1 MAGRSVFPVADQ
13 IAVGNITPMKTS
25 DLVYI
30 GIKGSLIALNR
41 ATGEQV
47 WATHLKGSDFV
58 NVLVEGGKVFAT
70 CYGEVFCLDPLT
82 GEGLWH
88 NRLKGLGTGL
98 ATIATED
105 TLRSTLT
112 TVLAEKRRRDEQAA
126 ASAGAAASAAA

>member
-1 MAGRSVFPVADQ
+1 
-13 IAVGNITPMKTS
+13 MKAS

-30 GIKGSLIALNR
+30 GIKGSVLALNR
-41 ATGEQV
+41 TSGEQV

-58 NVLVEGGKVFAT
+58 NVLVEGGKIFAS
-70 CYGEVFCLDPLT
+70 CYGEVFCLDPVT

-126 ASAGAAASAAA
+126 AAASAAG

>member
-1 MAGRSVFPVADQ
+1 
-13 IAVGNITPMKTS
+13 MKTS
-25 DLVYI
+25 DLIYF
-30 GIKGSLIALNR
+30 GIKGSVIALNR

-47 WATHLKGSDFV
+47 WATHLKGFDFV
-58 NVLVEGGKVFAT
+58 NVLLEGGKVFAT

-105 TLRSTLT
+105 AVRSTLT
-112 TVLAEKRRRDEQAA
+112 TVLAEKQRRDEQPA
-126 ASAGAAASAAA
+126 ASAGAAASATA

>member
-1 MAGRSVFPVADQ
+1 
-13 IAVGNITPMKTS
+13 MKAS

-30 GIKGSLIALNR
+30 GIKGSVLALNR
-41 ATGEQV
+41 TSGEQV

-58 NVLVEGGKVFAT
+58 NVLVEGGKIFAS
-70 CYGEVFCLDPLT
+70 CYGEVFCLDPVT

-112 TVLAEKRRRDEQAA
+112 TVLAEKRRREEQTAAA
-126 ASAGAAASAAA
+126 ASASA

>member
-1 MAGRSVFPVADQ
+1 M
-13 IAVGNITPMKTS
+13 PMKTS
-25 DLVYI
+25 DLIYI
-30 GIKGSLIALNR
+30 GIKGSVIALNLT
-41 ATGEQV
+41 TGEQV
-47 WATHLKGSDFV
+47 WSTHLKGSDFV
-58 NVLVEGGKVFAT
+58 NVLVEGEKVFAT
-70 CYGEVFCLDPLT
+70 CYGEVFCLDPMS